1 MEKTKVETTAD
12 VLVRAFEMADD
23 IEHVIVI
30 YQRKKPSDSPTGAI
44 VGFVESNE
52 LTIRDAN
59 FMADAYKSWLW
70 SSMEKDED

>member
-1 MEKTKVETTAD
+1 MEKNKVETTAD
-12 VLVRAFEMADD
+12 VLVKAFEMADD

-30 YQRKKPSDSPTGAI
+30 YQRKVDHPSPNGAH

-59 FMADAYKSWLW
+59 FLVDAYKSWLW
-70 SSMEKDED
+70 SSMEKED